1 MNQKNYVTYNCREI
15 QSEYHCVHHNMENV
29 VIVISVAKN
38 IIVSGCLL
46 DFLLFQSQTH
56 H

>member
-1 MNQKNYVTYNCREI
+1 MESLRDKNKEKKNYVTYNCREI

-38 IIVSGCLL
+38 IIVSSCL
-46 DFLLFQSQTH
+46 
-56 H
+56 